1 MNPAIPFLAVAL
13 VMVGLIGQGFE
24 MRRMRK
30 SIKTDEELN
39 PKNVFFDKRNVK
51 WYVIIGIGFVLWYVS
66 GGTFSR

>member
-39 PKNVFFDKRNVK
+39 PKNVFFDKRNIK

>member
-39 PKNVFFDKRNVK
+39 PKNVFFDKRNIK
-51 WYVIIGIGFVLWYVS
+51 WYVIIGTGFVLWYVS